1 MGKVVGFF
9 NKPMLVA
16 IVVAL
21 VLYSVLR
28 KFI

>member
-1 MGKVVGFF
+1 MGSIVGFF

-21 VLYSVLR
+21 VLYGLLR
-28 KFI
+28 RFI